1 MNAKIDGEDDRGI
14 GVAVTDNKGVGH
26 RIALGTDGEFQTHEC
41 DIYADKPADRTPEE
55 NELNEQARRFAQYYV
70 YCERGYDT
78 VTPRRIHPERINA
91 VRVAVASLSE
101 AEFERYFGDL
111 YRQLRSYDDSAVNR
125 TIDIPD
131 EATSADSL
139 LYRKHVYLGLN
150 PLETE
155 LGAEADAIAARHG
168 LDLAADRLDSMSP
181 EDISDAELD
190 DWRAATAELGA
201 LAETADIDLSEGLQL
216 AGVSSLRAVYLD
228 DRGEEHV
235 TNADDPFDRQPDAWI
250 ELPVMD
256 PGSLPEFQAYIN
268 HNLACQVR
276 DCFVRMGLEPPQPFR
291 ILGYGDFE
299 AAEQYKRLD
308 LYPNYVDPHE
318 ETAFAD
324 GYTGSN
330 AGPTQ

>member
-1 MNAKIDGEDDRGI
+1 MDGMITGENDELI
-14 GVAVTDNKGVGH
+14 GLSILDNNCVEHLIEIRFDGQISGH
-26 RIALGTDGEFQTHEC
+26 QC
-41 DIYADKPADRTPEE
+41 DKYADKASNRTPEE

-125 TIDIPD
+125 AIDIPD

-228 DRGEEHV
+228 DSGEEHV
-235 TNADDPFDRQPDAWI
+235 TDADDPFDRQPDAWI

-276 DCFVRMGLEPPQPFR
+276 DFFVRMGLEPPEPFR

-299 AAEQYKRLD
+299 AAEQYTRLD